1 MSKRKERDAS
11 AASVQSNINKRTK
24 QEWIEGAAVLKHE
37 RFEIAGALFDCKAG
51 DLLSLQDVQDR
62 LDAYLRP
69 VDKKEETLNDN
80 SEG

>member
-1 MSKRKERDAS
+1 MSKRTERGAS
-11 AASVQSNINKRTK
+11 ATAVQTDLNKRTK

-37 RFEIAGALFDCKAG
+37 RFEIAGALFNCKAG